1 MNTAEAR
8 NEFEMMIQQSLALR
22 LNELGANQNLTVN
35 ALSEMDFEEVRK
47 FYSATDV
54 ELKSAFAH
62 LF

>member
-8 NEFEMMIQQSLALR
+8 NEFETMVQHSLALR
-22 LNELGANQNLTVN
+22 LKELGANPNNTMN
-35 ALSEMDFEEVRK
+35 ALGEMDFEEVRK
-47 FYSATDV
+47 FYSATDD